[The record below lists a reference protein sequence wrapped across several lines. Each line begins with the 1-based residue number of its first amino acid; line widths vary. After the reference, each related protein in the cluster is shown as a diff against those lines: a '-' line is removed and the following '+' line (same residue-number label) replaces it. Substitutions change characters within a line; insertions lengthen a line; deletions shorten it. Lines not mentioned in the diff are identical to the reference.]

1 MNTLRTTLIASFFA
15 VVLVLTGC
23 SAGTLTGPDQQQT
36 ADAPVQ
42 TEAPQDA
49 PDDYNVPVNRAESH
63 DGSSSS
69 ENNTN
74 GGGSTDSPDGY
85 NLSEDD

>member
-49 PDDYNVPVNRAESH
+49 PDDYNVPVNREEE
-63 DGSSSS
+63 D
-69 ENNTN
+69 NDNTN
-74 GGGSTDSPDGY
+74 GDGSTDSPDGY

>member
-49 PDDYNVPVNRAESH
+49 PDDYNVPVNREE
-63 DGSSSS
+63 D
-69 ENNTN
+69 NDNTN
-74 GGGSTDSPDGY
+74 GDGGTDSPDGY

>member
-49 PDDYNVPVNRAESH
+49 PDDYNVPVNRAEDDDSN
-63 DGSSSS
+63 
-69 ENNTN
+69 NNTN
-74 GGGSTDSPDGY
+74 GDGSTDSPDGY